1 MRFVV
6 AIVLLLVCG
15 CGVSVSTSGIRVG
28 LIDEVT
34 VIENDSR
41 LTTEELIGVKID
53 WAPKFTWRDV
63 VDLFTKDEE

>member
-1 MRFVV
+1 MRFAVMM
-6 AIVLLLVCG
+6 VLLLVCG
-15 CGVSVSTSGIRVG
+15 CGVSVSTSGVRVG

-41 LTTEELIGVKID
+41 LTTEELVGVKID
-53 WAPKFTWRDV
+53 WAPKFTWRDI